1 MQHYIYVCVALQIYA
16 ALQIKAALE
25 KNVAL
30 EMLNFLLM
38 LLSFSLTYL
47 YMYTYS
53 RKVLLSNVYGMSA
66 ISSTYLTL
74 LRMTSSPSSY
84 ATWQNYDVITFFL
97 RNVTKS
103 WLRHLLTQRDKI
115 MTSAPSSYAIRN
127 VTKAWRRHLLLTQR
141 DKIMTSS
148 PPSYAT
154 WQNHDVISFVLHNL
168 LNCCC
173 FQDGM

>member
-1 MQHYIYVCVALQIYA
+1 MPNYAVYA
-16 ALQIKAALE
+16 ALHICMCSTTDLCSTTDKGSTRE
-25 KNVAL
+25 KCSTWDAQ
-30 EMLNFLLM
+30 LLADAPVF
-38 LLSFSLTYL
+38 FSHTVYL
-47 YMYTYS
+47 YEYMYS
-53 RKVLLSNVYGMSA
+53 RKVLLSNVRGMSA

-84 ATWQNYDVITFFL
+84 ATWQNYDAITFFL

-103 WLRHLLTQRDKI
+103 WRH
-115 MTSAPSSYAIRN
+115 
-127 VTKAWRRHLLLTQR
+127 HLLLTQR

-154 WQNHDVISFVLHNL
+154 WQNHDVISLVLHNL